1 MAYESLKSEIRQY
14 IKTNG
19 QNEITGQILQNIL
32 IDMVNQYPSL
42 DGYATQQW
50 VLNQNYVTSA
60 ILGNYLPLSAGQ
72 NNALTG
78 DLYVGANSI
87 HLDYNTTAGSAYSNI
102 SHEKIVVG
110 STLNIINGE
119 FTATIKNDGTI
130 QLYSYHDVLGEVVE
144 YNTILGPHAIT
155 TGGNVTADAFVKA
168 GGTAAQFLKADGS
181 VDNSTYLTSLAVAGL
196 SDVVLT
202 NLTNGQALVYDST
215 TSKWINTTIQGGGG
229 GTVTSID
236 TGTGL
241 TGGPITT
248 SGTISISSTYQT
260 YISHGESAYNSLAN
274 YLPLNGGG
282 TITNANDYSLNISEK
297 GLLFYYNG
305 SLYGSLS
312 LTSTPDGPVFD
323 VSSNLTIGGNT
334 IWNAGNFPLSFST
347 LANGQALVYNG
358 TNWTNASVVN
368 SVAGYQGTVTTTE
381 LATALGLS
389 SYVKPTIVDAL
400 ADGVLIVY
408 DSGGWITQRGSTYL
422 SSYATQSW
430 VGNNYLPLEG
440 GTLSG
445 ILTIAPP
452 ISSSYQDALVLH
464 DSGSGSSEGS
474 RIRFTSASYTTGIT
488 LGPNSD
494 KTALLIND
502 TDIIATRT
510 WVGQQGYITSL
521 AVAGLSDVVLTNL
534 TNGQALVYNGTNW
547 ANASVVNSVAGYQG
561 TVTAAELASALSLS
575 SYVKPTI
582 VDALADGVLIVYDSG
597 GWITQSGST
606 YLSSYA
612 KTSDLANYLPLNG
625 GGTITNAN
633 DYSLNISEKGLLF
646 YYNGSLYGSLSLTST
661 PDGPVFDVSSNLTIG
676 GNTIWNAGNF
686 PLSFSTLAN
695 GQALVYNGTNWANAS
710 VVNSVA
716 GYQGT
721 VTAAELASA
730 LSLSSY
736 VKPTIVDALADGVLI
751 VYDSGGWITQSG
763 STYLSSY
770 ATQSW
775 VQQQGYITS
784 SGSCN
789 YAATAGSA
797 TQLSSY
803 AIENFMVFSNENS
816 DYLNASFTNLDFSAK
831 AHQKH
836 IEFWDSGG
844 RPDTGWYNFTIGS
857 LECINTLSVAEAAN
871 LCTTSGSVGI
881 GTTSPSYKL
890 DVNGTINGTTIYQNG
905 NAVRTSGDTYISS
918 GTIYIGSN
926 SITPLSSSVL
936 SGYLPLNGGGTL
948 TATGSDIKMLFTNE
962 GMSWKV
968 SGTTYGSILFS
979 MTAQTGPQINLSS
992 AKVGGYDVRTT
1003 NDCYIS
1009 GNTIYVGS
1017 NSLTVSSGGS
1027 GTVTSVATGTGLTGG
1042 TITTSGT
1049 ISISSTYRTY
1059 ISNGNTAY
1067 GWGNHADAGYLQSA
1081 SAMYFFSSGNYLSA
1095 RFATQSFA
1103 VDAASNFIEF
1113 WQGGA
1118 GFFNFHV
1125 GSVTQVSDIRNK
1137 DVTQYGAEPPI
1148 ESIAHAPSIIFTWKE
1163 GFSVDKRPHVGSIAQ
1178 YWQTILP
1185 EAVTKDSQGY
1195 LSMQYDVIA
1204 LLSAISVAKRV
1215 TEHERRIETLERENA
1230 LLRLELNQIK
1240 MQHRMQ

>member
-312 LTSTPDGPVFD
+312 LTSTPDGPAFD
-323 VSSNLTIGGNT
+323 ARSNLTIGGNT

-534 TNGQALVYNGTNW
+534 T
-547 ANASVVNSVAGYQG
+547 
-561 TVTAAELASALSLS
+561 
-575 SYVKPTI
+575 
-582 VDALADGVLIVYDSG
+582 
-597 GWITQSGST
+597 
-606 YLSSYA
+606 
-612 KTSDLANYLPLNG
+612 
-625 GGTITNAN
+625 
-633 DYSLNISEKGLLF
+633 
-646 YYNGSLYGSLSLTST
+646 
-661 PDGPVFDVSSNLTIG
+661 
-676 GNTIWNAGNF
+676 
-686 PLSFSTLAN
+686 N